1 MRSNSSAYLSA
12 MDASI
17 NEASLAIPIQ
27 QVFSISAQVIVT
39 GSSTGSLQLQVS
51 NDTADLCTTDSKG
64 NLVPVNWSNL
74 GTAVI
79 VTTAGVTLIGQT
91 YVCNQ
96 FMRAVWTHNNGSAG
110 TLTVQVNTQAY

>member
-1 MRSNSSAYLSA
+1 MKPNSSPYLNSV
-12 MDASI
+12 DASI
-17 NEASLAIPIQ
+17 NQASPAIPIQ

-39 GSSTGSLQLQVS
+39 GSSTGSLQFQVS

-64 NLVPVNWSNL
+64 NLVPTNWSNL
-74 GTAVI
+74 GTAVT
-79 VTTAGVTLIGQT
+79 VGSAGITLIGQT